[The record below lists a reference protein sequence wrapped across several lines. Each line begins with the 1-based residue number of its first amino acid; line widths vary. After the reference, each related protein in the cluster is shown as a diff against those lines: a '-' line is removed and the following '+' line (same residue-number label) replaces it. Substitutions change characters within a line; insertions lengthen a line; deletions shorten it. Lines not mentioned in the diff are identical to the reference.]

1 MVWYKRY
8 EPSQILYGVISW
20 VKSNT
25 FKSGVTDNATPY
37 IALTAP
43 STKPK
48 SVCNTKCLFIFIPPL
63 YIFNRSEKLKNHA
76 LTVLNTIRTWLNTRY
91 HLILLFAHTNSL
103 QKYSASNR

>member
-25 FKSGVTDNATPY
+25 FKSGFTDNATPY

-43 STKPK
+43 STIPK
-48 SVCNTKCLFIFIPPL
+48 YVCNTKCLFIFIPTISNL
-63 YIFNRSEKLKNHA
+63 DLIYILKK
-76 LTVLNTIRTWLNTRY
+76 TRPY
-91 HLILLFAHTNSL
+91 RFKYYKYVVEYSLPPYFTDYSLIMLPHI
-103 QKYSASNR
+103 Y

>member
-25 FKSGVTDNATPY
+25 FKSGFTDNATPY
-37 IALTAP
+37 IELTAP

-48 SVCNTKCLFIFIPPL
+48 SVCNTKCLLILIPPL
-63 YIFNRSEKLKNHA
+63 FIINSSYKLKKQ
-76 LTVLNTIRTWLNTRY
+76 TITFINTILTFNITYLY
-91 HLILLFAHTNSL
+91 IYLMLS
-103 QKYSASNR
+103 Y